1 MIYFNK
7 GFFYGFLVEVKN
19 KIVFK
24 YDYQVEEDFCN
35 WIEEVIG
42 MSIGFNFQLG
52 LKDGIIFCEFINKL
66 QLGLVKKVNEFLLN
80 WFQLENIGNFIKVIQ
95 VYGMKLYDIFEV
107 NDFFENGNMIQVQI
121 ILVVLVGLVKIKG
134 FYIIIDI
141 GVKYV
146 EK

>member
-1 MIYFNK
+1 
-7 GFFYGFLVEVKN
+7 
-19 KIVFK
+19 
-24 YDYQVEEDFCN
+24 
-35 WIEEVIG
+35 
-42 MSIGFNFQLG
+42 
-52 LKDGIIFCEFINKL
+52 
-66 QLGLVKKVNEFLLN
+66 
-80 WFQLENIGNFIKVIQ
+80 
-95 VYGMKLYDIFEV
+95 MKLYDIFEV